1 MMFYNFTIYDEE
13 SEIPGKDYWKFLDAT
28 AKELE
33 ECGIYFYDFTR
44 VWNSLKNEELKMKM
58 KDKLISLIMQ
68 EGITYNGVENC
79 LSMFSSDEI
88 KKFLVNE
95 FEKRIMSY
103 LSTPES
109 IRRYNGD
116 ILHYLFLLNK
126 VGDENFGVELLSKIF
141 DVIKDYSDKRLLI
154 ELIEYEKRN
163 NEQLYNA
170 LIIDYYEYFPDEYKE
185 LLKMRSDSTYFYKK
199 ALSLLKEGIDIGI
212 DPSISIS
219 PEIEANRKYPFDL
232 DLDNQ
237 MYFENLF
244 VVDGDATVP
253 NGNEITPVRYF
264 YNTPLDVAMFC
275 ALCES
280 MKAVGY
286 YYDEIHGNA
295 AGQINLGL
303 DYLDSKEAI
312 LAFYEIYG
320 NCEELLYYISSEE
333 GQIFRQN
340 IYTSSRIK
348 PLSEIIGKRVVEE
361 DLSREGV
368 IRLFSNERSR
378 ESGIGGLLY
387 KKNSVCLR
395 GINKYDYRLEFRIP
409 NGGCNYKTWIDNIR
423 LYGKM
428 MERAKQIADMMKKDY
443 LTSEEENILRLK
455 IDLQDINLSLEDKL
469 DILMDLLFE
478 DEDIKQ
484 IYRDRY
490 TATIRKIHET
500 GTNNYSSL
508 YASYEPSFDEVE
520 FVEHYQTRLDP
531 DYEGYGVVSYDP
543 ETDEMKVG
551 RRK

>member
-1 MMFYNFTIYDEE
+1 MVFYNFTIYDEE
-13 SEIPGKDYWKFLDAT
+13 SEIPGKDYWKFLDAS

-199 ALSLLKEGIDIGI
+199 ALSLLKEDLDIGI
-212 DPSISIS
+212 DPNISIS

-286 YYDEIHGNA
+286 YYDETHGNA

-303 DYLDSKEAI
+303 DYLDTKEAI

-340 IYTSSRIK
+340 IYNSSRIK

-361 DLSREGV
+361 DLSREEV

-378 ESGIGGLLY
+378 ESGIEGLSY

-409 NGGCNYKTWIDNIR
+409 NGGCNYKTWMDNIR

-443 LTSEEENILRLK
+443 ITSEEENLLRLK
-455 IDLQDINLSLEDKL
+455 IDLQDINVSLEDKL
-469 DILMDLLFE
+469 GILMDLLFE

-500 GTNNYSSL
+500 GTKNYSSL

-531 DYEGYGVVSYDP
+531 DYDGYGVVSYDP
-543 ETDEMKVG
+543 ESEVLNVG